1 MANSGENGT
10 LSGDMR
16 LIPIGGLG
24 EIGLNM
30 MALEYNDA
38 VLIIDCGLMFP
49 EARMLGIDLVLPD
62 TGFLQKRKDDIRGL
76 LLTHGHED
84 HIGGLPYLLE
94 SLGFPPIYGTPLT
107 IGLLTGKLVEHRL
120 ERQVDCHRVTLREPF
135 ELDPFGIEFFRAAH
149 SITDGAGIAI
159 RTKAGLVVHTGDFK
173 LDPTPLD
180 GESTDIKRLQEFGD
194 EGVLLLLSDSTNVE
208 QPGRTR
214 SEREVGVAFN
224 QILPTCK
231 GRVLISTFASNIH
244 RIQQVVD
251 AAIVHNRKLLINGR
265 SMLTNIAIARQLG
278 YLRIPDDLLIDLRDY
293 QHLPRHRVMALTT
306 GSQGEP
312 QSALSRIAV
321 DEHKHIFLESGDTV
335 ILSSKF
341 IPGNEKT
348 ISELINNIYRLGA
361 EVHYET
367 TSEIHVSG
375 HASRDELQ
383 QVIELTRP
391 HYFVPI
397 HGEYRHLVKHAQL
410 ARQNG
415 VAAERAIVLE
425 NGHPLRF
432 STNDFRCEEP
442 VESGRI
448 FVDGKGVGDVGSMEV
463 RDRQHLANH
472 GVVIILL
479 ALDRAT
485 GTLLLGPELLTR
497 GFVNE
502 EQNRELLDQARQQV
516 IEMLGQ
522 HGPTLLADHEEVR
535 VEVRKTVR
543 RFFNQTINRRPL
555 ILPIIHTM

>member
-1 MANSGENGT
+1 MQNSCEDKT
-10 LSGDMR
+10 SSGDMR
-16 LIPIGGLG
+16 LIPLGGLG
-24 EIGLNM
+24 EIGMNM
-30 MALEYNDA
+30 MALEYDNA
-38 VLIIDCGLMFP
+38 LLIIDCGLMFP

-62 TGFLQKRKDDIRGL
+62 TGFLQTRKDDIRGL

-94 SLGFPPIYGTPLT
+94 PLGFPPIYGTPLT
-107 IGLLTGKLVEHRL
+107 LGLLSGKLVEHGL

-135 ELDPFGIEFFRAAH
+135 ELAPFTIEFFRAAH

-180 GESTDIKRLQEFGD
+180 GETTDIRRLQEFGD

-214 SEREVGVAFN
+214 SEREVGEAIN
-224 QILPTCK
+224 QILPDCK

-244 RIQQVVD
+244 RIQQIVD
-251 AAIVHNRKLLINGR
+251 AAIEHNRKLLINGR
-265 SMLTNIAIARQLG
+265 SMLGNIAIARQLG
-278 YLRIPDDLLIDLRDY
+278 YLQIPDNLLVDLRDY

-312 QSALSRIAV
+312 LSALSRIAV
-321 DEHKHIFLESGDTV
+321 DEHKQIFIETGDTV

-341 IPGNEKT
+341 IPGNEKA
-348 ISELINNIYRLGA
+348 ISELINNLYRLGA

-383 QVIELTRP
+383 QVLNLTRP
-391 HYFVPI
+391 YYFVPI
-397 HGEYRHLVKHAQL
+397 HGEYRHLAKHADL

-415 VAAERAIVLE
+415 IAPERAIVLE
-425 NGHPLRF
+425 NGLPLRF
-432 STNDFRCEEP
+432 STQEFRCEESI
-442 VESGRI
+442 ESGRI
-448 FVDGKGVGDVGSMEV
+448 FVDGKGVGDVGSIEV

-472 GVVIILL
+472 GVVIVLL
-479 ALDRAT
+479 ALDRT
-485 GTLLLGPELLTR
+485 LGTVLLGPELLTR

-502 EQNRELLDQARQQV
+502 EQNQDLLDQARQKI
-516 IEMLGQ
+516 IEMLSQ

-535 VEVRKTVR
+535 VEVRKTLR
-543 RFFNQTINRRPL
+543 RFLNNRIHRRPL